1 MRNVSGSINDLAN
14 RYVRT
19 GVRIMIV
26 IYAKNSPERIFTTV
40 IIPTGLNVYVSY
52 VSNCKH
58 RKIRFWNK

>member
-19 GVRIMIV
+19 GVRMMVV
-26 IYAKNSPERIFTTV
+26 IYAKNSPERIITTV

-52 VSNCKH
+52 VSN
-58 RKIRFWNK
+58 